1 MHKENIVKNDKEKQ
15 HQQNNFDNKNRKP
28 SPKVIF
34 STAIPQEDLLTE
46 SVKNL
51 IKKYKL

>member
-1 MHKENIVKNDKEKQ
+1 MYKENILKNEKEKRQ
-15 HQQNNFDNKNRKP
+15 HQNNFDSRKP

-34 STAIPQEDLLTE
+34 STATPQEDLLTE

>member
-1 MHKENIVKNDKEKQ
+1 MNKENIVKNDKEKQ
-15 HQQNNFDNKNRKP
+15 QQQNNFNNRIP

-34 STAIPQEDLLTE
+34 STANPQEDLLTE

>member
-1 MHKENIVKNDKEKQ
+1 MYKENINKNDKEKQ
-15 HQQNNFDNKNRKP
+15 LHQNNFNNRKP